1 MMGTT
6 PEARQI
12 EQSLN
17 RLNKEIANNR
27 YYAGLLGFLSEAL
40 TQMTNMDAL
49 LQQTPT
55 GSTNME
61 IARNMSNT
69 LQRIKNIKAG
79 YYHIVKALSS
89 MD

>member
-1 MMGTT
+1 
-6 PEARQI
+6 
-12 EQSLN
+12 
-17 RLNKEIANNR
+17 
-27 YYAGLLGFLSEAL
+27 
-40 TQMTNMDAL
+40 MDAL